1 MNFLFVSFNV
11 LLALG
16 HLTRVSVY
24 DLLVLFLPMSQTT
37 VADTIAHVISS
48 SGAVKMRPAA
58 MTPKGER

>member
-1 MNFLFVSFNV
+1 MNLLFVSFHV
-11 LLALG
+11 ILALG

-24 DLLVLFLPMSQTT
+24 GLLVLFLPMSQTP

-48 SGAVKMRPAA
+48 SGAVEMRPAA